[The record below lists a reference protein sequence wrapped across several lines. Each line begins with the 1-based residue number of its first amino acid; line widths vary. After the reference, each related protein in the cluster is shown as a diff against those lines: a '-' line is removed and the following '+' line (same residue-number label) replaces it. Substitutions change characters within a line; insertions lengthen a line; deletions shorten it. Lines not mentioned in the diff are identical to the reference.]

1 MKTMHTYCAAVIALL
16 MAQPLGAAP
25 IFAESVHRCPPSH
38 TNTIPSPENPGV
50 VLVEGHDLVAVR
62 LTSDF
67 ELPWSLAFLP
77 DGSFLVTERPGRL
90 QHVRF
95 GSEVHEVTGT
105 PAVLYDKHGG
115 LLDIAVDPKFAEN
128 GLVYMSYLQ
137 GERSASTMRVMKA
150 RYDLPNE
157 TLSDQQVIFEGT
169 PGPTTDQIG
178 GRIAL
183 TEDGYLFLTLGDRW
197 DRSLPQDLSTHAGT
211 IIRVKTDGSVP
222 ADNPF
227 VTRVDAKNEI
237 WSYGHRNPQGL
248 ALDRATGQLWAI
260 EHGPRGGDELN
271 IIQRAHNYGWP
282 LATYGTED
290 DDSPI
295 GAKEVPGTDQPIH
308 YWLPLSVAPS
318 GLAVETTASGT
329 TIWIGSLGRQMVIKL
344 TLAGNCVVAENHFL
358 KDQLGRIR
366 DIRIDP
372 NGAVYILP
380 EGGALYRLERSLD
393 DDSGP
398 DKRRL

>member
-1 MKTMHTYCAAVIALL
+1 MKTMQTSCAAIIALL
-16 MAQPLGAAP
+16 IAQPLGAALV
-25 IFAESVHRCPPSH
+25 FAETVQRCPPSH
-38 TNTIPSPENPGV
+38 TNTVPSPQDPGV
-50 VLVEGHDLVAVR
+50 VLVEGPDLVAVR
-62 LTSDF
+62 LTSKL

-105 PAVLYDKHGG
+105 PAVLHDKHGG
-115 LLDIAVDPKFAEN
+115 LLDVALDPKFAEN

-137 GERSASTMRVMKA
+137 GELAASTMRVMKA
-150 RYDLPNE
+150 RYDQRNE
-157 TLSDQQVIFEGT
+157 MLLDQQVIFEGT
-169 PGPTTDQIG
+169 SGPTTDQIG
-178 GRIAL
+178 GRIVL
-183 TEDGYLFLTLGDRW
+183 TDDGYLFLTLGDRW
-197 DRSLPQDLSTHAGT
+197 DRSLPQDLSSHAGT
-211 IIRVKTDGSVP
+211 IIRIRTDGSVP
-222 ADNPF
+222 ENNPF
-227 VTRVDAKNEI
+227 VARVDAKNEI

-248 ALDRATGQLWAI
+248 ALDRVTGQLWAI

-271 IIQRAHNYGWP
+271 IIQRGHNYGWP

-290 DDSPI
+290 DDRPI

-308 YWLPLSVAPS
+308 YWLPLSIAPS
-318 GLAVETTASGT
+318 GLAVETTGAGT
-329 TIWIGSLGRQMVIKL
+329 TIWLGSLGRQMVVKL
-344 TLAGNCVVAENHFL
+344 TLAGNCVVAEHHFL
-358 KDQLGRIR
+358 KEQLGRIR

-393 DDSGP
+393 DDTGP